1 MTTSKEIQVRKTS
14 QSKII
19 LLAALVGALVGAGAG
34 YMLSNRL
41 EEEEAIHLSARDG
54 LKLGGSVLA
63 LMRQISKLG
72 E

>member
-1 MTTSKEIQVRKTS
+1 MTESKEIQIRKTS

-19 LLAALVGALVGAGAG
+19 LLATLVGALVGAGTG
-34 YMLSNRL
+34 YMLANRL
-41 EEEEAIHLSARDG
+41 EEEEAIRLSARDG

-63 LMRQISKLG
+63 LMRQVSKMG